1 MMSTTRR
8 GRRTGGGRDAPAGA
22 ALTVSQAAR
31 ACRVSPA
38 AIQRQIEAGS
48 FPSAVSGRNGAG
60 WTVPI
65 ADLEAAGLRPRLHL
79 HKRVAAIRIIFG
91 VVFAIDAFLKWRPGF
106 ASSFLSQVTAA
117 AQGQPGWLLPWF
129 HFWARVIGF
138 APSPFA
144 YLSAAVESM
153 IALALLFGLAR
164 QVTYFAA
171 AAYTFFLWAIPEGF
185 GGPYKGGATDIGTGI
200 IYVILFVALYQLDT
214 LADESPWSLD
224 PVIERR
230 FPPWRA
236 LSEPSLRVKGGGS
249 GAPSPGPGATPE
261 TDPPLGA

>member
-1 MMSTTRR
+1 MKTTTRR
-8 GRRTGGGRDAPAGA
+8 GRRTGGERAAPPGVV
-22 ALTVSQAAR
+22 LSVTQAAR

-38 AIQRQIEAGS
+38 AIQRWIDGGS
-48 FPSAVSGRNGAG
+48 FPSAVSGDDGAS
-60 WTVPI
+60 WTVPV

-79 HKRVAAIRIIFG
+79 YKRVAAIRIVFG

-129 HFWARVIGF
+129 HFWTRVISF
-138 APSPFA
+138 APAPFA
-144 YLSAAVESM
+144 YLSATVESL
-153 IALALLFGLAR
+153 IALALIFGLAR

-200 IYVILFVALYQLDT
+200 IYVILFLALYQLDT

-224 PVIERR
+224 PLIERR
-230 FPPWRA
+230 LPRWRA
-236 LSEPSLRVKGGGS
+236 LSEPSLRVKGGGP
-249 GAPSPGPGATPE
+249 GAPT
-261 TDPPLGA
+261 